1 MEEQGSFHK
10 ALAAPYTLVVE
21 DDPAQL
27 EAAVTFLRLEGIA
40 ADGVT
45 SLELARSWLGTHPV
59 DILIIDLG
67 LPDGDGLQWLSEQS
81 EIKTKGVIV
90 TTARGRPQ
98 ERVLGAKA
106 GVDSYL
112 VKPINL
118 EELAA
123 VVQNL
128 YRRIIDPWG
137 RQHWGLDVLGWQ
149 LIAPNHARVTLTR
162 SETLVLHTLSA
173 HGGDGASR
181 AEIINGLGHD
191 PNVYDWRRMEIL
203 VRRLRAKVE
212 RTLGMPL
219 PVRTVHGR
227 GYAFTEPLLVSA
239 ESKSPQNDK
248 VKSRTL
254 INL

>member
-1 MEEQGSFHK
+1 MEQPGSFGK
-10 ALAAPYTLVVE
+10 TLSAPYTLVVE

-27 EAAVTFLRLEGIA
+27 EATVTFLRLEGIA
-40 ADGVT
+40 ADGVA
-45 SLELARSWLGTHPV
+45 SLGLAQSWLGAHPV
-59 DILIIDLG
+59 DILVIDLG

-81 EIKTKGVIV
+81 AIKTKGIII

-128 YRRIIDPWG
+128 YRRITDPWG
-137 RQHWGLDVLGWQ
+137 RQSWGLDVLGWQ

-162 SETLVLHTLSA
+162 NETLVLHTLST
-173 HGGDGASR
+173 HGGEGASR
-181 AEIINGLGHD
+181 AALIKGLGSD

-212 RTLGMPL
+212 RTLEMPMPL
-219 PVRTVHGR
+219 RTIHGH
-227 GYAFTEPLLVSA
+227 GYAFTEPLLVSTVPDN
-239 ESKSPQNDK
+239 PQG
-248 VKSRTL
+248 R
-254 INL
+254 